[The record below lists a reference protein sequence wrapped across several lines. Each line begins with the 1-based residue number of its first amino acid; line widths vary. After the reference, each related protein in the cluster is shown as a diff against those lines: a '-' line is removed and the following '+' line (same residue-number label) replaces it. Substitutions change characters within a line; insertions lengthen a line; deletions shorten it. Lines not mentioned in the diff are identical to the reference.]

1 MNFRQ
6 RFKMILAKTVTQR
19 EVAELLWDLFP
30 EGKVYIDPRHIDK
43 SFGEIKLILP
53 LSDYASYYNFEN
65 IINKRINKIDCSIVN
80 SFCSLSSKVA
90 IIEGCHGGKFVI
102 ECLQENTIKTK
113 KIREIYRI
121 FR

>member
-1 MNFRQ
+1 MA
-6 RFKMILAKTVTQR
+6 KIILSKTVTQR
-19 EVAELLWDLFP
+19 EVAGLLWDLFP

-80 SFCSLSSKVA
+80 SICSLSNKVV
-90 IIEGCHGGKFVI
+90 IVEGVRGGNFVI
-102 ECLQENTIKTK
+102 ECLQENTIKAK

>member
-53 LSDYASYYNFEN
+53 LGSYVSYYNFEN
-65 IINKRINKIDCSIVN
+65 NINKGIDKIDCNIVN
-80 SFCSLSSKVA
+80 SFCNLSSKIVT
-90 IIEGCHGGKFVI
+90 IEGLHGGKFVI
-102 ECLQENTIKTK
+102 ECLQENNVKAE
-113 KIREIYRI
+113 KISEIYQL